1 MRAVAF
7 RLALRLVPSL
17 AVLFCV
23 LTLAPATAQDQSP
36 LEGLLQINDEVHEF
50 LLRQHTRGL
59 LPDKHL
65 TNQPL
70 SAYQAQA
77 YLDLLAD
84 DPDARAAMTAIDRR
98 LLDEYRGVAPGA
110 GVGFVRNYA
119 SALYRDGRTFIGAS
133 GEDYV
138 FQAEPLAYL
147 SLGSARQTGAATA
160 FGDQVTTLRNTRGF
174 RIAGHVDLSETTKIF
189 VESRV
194 MDNQYTLP
202 QGAVVD
208 LSPDY
213 RPFGERIGE
222 RDFDNGDT
230 YDYWLVS
237 GIVGFDSKHFEARF
251 GRDQNRWGPG
261 YGSLLLSNY
270 APTYDFLQ
278 FRTRFWRIEYVN
290 LFAAFVDVT
299 RERDAFSRQVRA
311 KYGSLHRLS
320 IDLPY
325 GLQFAVS
332 EAATLAPTDEDRG
345 PEFYL
350 AYLNPVIFY
359 RALDFE
365 MGSPANMLLAFDGQ
379 WTIPSAWLGNRGATL
394 YYQFVFDEFRASEFF
409 SGNGWRNNK
418 WGVTLGARLVDLPV
432 SNLDLT
438 LEYARIRPFT
448 YTSANPARAYV
459 HRTGL
464 IGHPIGPNAQDVSF
478 LATYRPMTRLLLG
491 LGGAFTS
498 TGRNAGGFPSADGFF
513 NFGSDPLVSYNECFQ
528 REDTCFGNGNEFG
541 NEVGQGI
548 GQTRVLLEGRVGYE
562 LLPKLTFEVAGR
574 LTSQTDEQDANRDFG
589 FVDLYATLRWGLPF
603 QSFRF

>member
-1 MRAVAF
+1 MRPLFRFAAGCLVAL
-7 RLALRLVPSL
+7 LAL
-17 AVLFCV
+17 
-23 LTLAPATAQDQSP
+23 APGASAQT
-36 LEGLLQINDEVHEF
+36 EGLLQINDDVHEF

-59 LPDKHL
+59 LPGAFV

-70 SAYQAQA
+70 SAYQAQE
-77 YLDLLAD
+77 YLTRLAD
-84 DPDARAAMTAIDRR
+84 SEEARAAMTTTDRR
-98 LLDEYRGVAPGA
+98 LLAEYRGETPGA
-110 GVGFVRNYA
+110 SVGFVRDYA
-119 SALYRDGRTFIGAS
+119 PALYRDGRSFISAT
-133 GEDYV
+133 GEDYA

-147 SLGSARQTGAATA
+147 SLGSARQTGAASA

-174 RIAGHVDLSETTKIF
+174 RVAGHVDLSETTKIF

-202 QGAVVD
+202 LGAVAD
-208 LSPDY
+208 ESPDY

-237 GIVGFDSKHFEARF
+237 GVVGFDSKHFEARF

-299 RERDAFSRQVRA
+299 RERDAFSKQRRA
-311 KYGSLHRLS
+311 KYGSLHRLA

-365 MGSPANMLLAFDGQ
+365 MGSPANMLLAFDGS
-379 WTIPSAWLGNRGATL
+379 WTLPSAWLGNRGATL
-394 YYQFVFDEFRASEFF
+394 YYQFMFDEFRASEFF
-409 SGNGWRNNK
+409 SSRGWRNNK
-418 WGVTLGARLVDLPV
+418 WGVTVGARLVDLPLP
-432 SNLDLT
+432 NLDLT
-438 LEYARIRPFT
+438 VEYARIRPFT

-478 LATYRPMTRLLLG
+478 LATYRPATRLTLG
-491 LGGAFTS
+491 LGGAVTS
-498 TGRNAGGFPSADGFF
+498 TGRNEGGVPTADGFF
-513 NFGSDPLVSYNECFQ
+513 NFGSDPLVSYNECFR
-528 REDTCFGNGNEFG
+528 REDLCFGNGNEFG

-548 GQTRVLLEGRVGYE
+548 GQTRVLMEGRVGYE

-574 LTSQTDEQDANRDFG
+574 LSNQTDDGDASRDFG
-589 FVDLYATLRWGLPF
+589 FADLFATLRWGLPF